1 MFTELINMKL
11 STIVLLALTLSLG
24 ACASLIQT
32 ASISEA
38 YKHYERQQYDRT
50 LELIS
55 QAENAKVIS
64 DETKAELTYLKAMTY
79 EGLNDGDT
87 ANTLYEYLV
96 QEHSNSQYGHMA
108 VKKLNSN

>member
-1 MFTELINMKL
+1 VK
-11 STIVLLALTLSLG
+11 SPTIALLVVVTLSLG

-55 QAENAKVIS
+55 QAENAEAMS

-79 EGLNDGDT
+79 EGLGDGET
-87 ANTLYEYLV
+87 ANTLYEYLA
-96 QEHSNSQYGHMA
+96 QEHSDSQYGYMA
-108 VKKLNSN
+108 VKKLNGN

>member
-1 MFTELINMKL
+1 MKL
-11 STIVLLALTLSLG
+11 PAIGLLTVALTLG
-24 ACASLIQT
+24 ACSNLIQT

-55 QAENAKVIS
+55 QAENAEPMS
-64 DETKAELTYLKAMTY
+64 DGTKAELAYLKAMTY
-79 EGLNDGDT
+79 EDLGDGET

-96 QEHSNSQYGHMA
+96 QKHGDSQYGHMA
-108 VKKLNSN
+108 VKKMNDN

>member
-1 MFTELINMKL
+1 MKL
-11 STIVLLALTLSLG
+11 PTIALLALTLSLS

-55 QAENAKVIS
+55 QAENAKAIS
-64 DETKAELTYLKAMTY
+64 DETKAELIYLKAMTY
-79 EGLNDGDT
+79 EALDDEET

-96 QEHSNSQYGHMA
+96 QEHRNSQYGYMA
-108 VKKLNSN
+108 VKKFNSN

>member
-1 MFTELINMKL
+1 MKL
-11 STIVLLALTLSLG
+11 PTIALLLATLSLG

-50 LELIS
+50 LELIT
-55 QAENAKVIS
+55 QAENAEAMPA
-64 DETKAELTYLKAMTY
+64 ETKAELTYLKAMTY
-79 EGLNDGDT
+79 EGLGEGET

-96 QEHSNSQYGHMA
+96 QEHINSQYGYLA
-108 VKKLNSN
+108 AKKLNDN

>member
-1 MFTELINMKL
+1 VK
-11 STIVLLALTLSLG
+11 SPTIALLVVTLSLG

-55 QAENAKVIS
+55 QAENAEAMS

-79 EGLNDGDT
+79 EGLGDGET

-96 QEHSNSQYGHMA
+96 QEHSNSQYGYMA
-108 VKKLNSN
+108 VKKLNGN

>member
-1 MFTELINMKL
+1 MKL
-11 STIVLLALTLSLG
+11 PTIALLAVALTLG
-24 ACASLIQT
+24 ACSSLMQT

-55 QAENAKVIS
+55 QAENADAMS

-79 EGLNDGDT
+79 EDLGDGET
-87 ANTLYEYLV
+87 ANTLYEYLAH
-96 QEHSNSQYGHMA
+96 EHNSSQYGYMA
-108 VKKLNSN
+108 VKKLNGN